1 MIEQFHLDLLDL
13 YLYCPPNPFKF
24 IGRFEEHLSTGRGMF
39 FYSFKYLAEIELIHG
54 CHESVERIQLKST
67 INFKLHFNMT
77 YYSCFDKE
85 GEIIAR
91 CQTREDIEVLKKM
104 GRPIVE
110 VKEMKNEESV
120 VCSLTGSPS
129 DYNED
134 Y

>member
-1 MIEQFHLDLLDL
+1 M
-13 YLYCPPNPFKF
+13 
-24 IGRFEEHLSTGRGMF
+24 
-39 FYSFKYLAEIELIHG
+39 
-54 CHESVERIQLKST
+54 
-67 INFKLHFNMT
+67 
-77 YYSCFDKE
+77 FDKE

-91 CQTREDIEVLKKM
+91 CQTKEDIEVLKKM

-110 VKEMKNEESV
+110 VKEMRNEESV